1 MRVSNAMMA
10 ENIQNYLYKQTKA
23 LLKTQESIA
32 SGKRINR
39 LSDDPIGMGQA
50 LGFRRT
56 ISKLEQ
62 FNENITSARQH
73 LDTVEN
79 ILAAV
84 TELLEDTK
92 DIAADQDPSM
102 RSMMAD
108 QVVTIRDQIFQLA
121 NSRNN
126 GNYLFSG
133 DLTDTQPFELDTATG
148 VYSYQGDG
156 GTKDHIIGEGLQ
168 VNIIA
173 DGSQIFQ
180 GAGDVFDVLNDLEAA
195 LRADDGDG
203 VTDQL
208 PLLSEIVEGL
218 NGIRAINAGQS
229 KRLEATQNYNKAF
242 NVNVSDLLSQVE
254 DTDIVEA
261 AINLQ
266 LQETAYETTLATA
279 AKIIQPNLMNFL
291 S

>member
-1 MRVSNAMMA
+1 MRISNAMMA
-10 ENIQNYLYKQTKA
+10 DNIQNYLFKQTKA

-50 LGFRRT
+50 LGYRKT

-62 FNENITSARQH
+62 FNDNITSARQH
-73 LDTVEN
+73 LDSVED

-84 TELLEDTK
+84 TELLEDAK
-92 DIAADQDPSM
+92 DIAADMHPAM
-102 RSMMAD
+102 RGMLAD
-108 QVVTIRDQIFQLA
+108 QVVNIRDQVYQLA
-121 NSRNN
+121 NSRDN

-133 DLTDTQPFELDTATG
+133 DQTDTQPFDGAYAY
-148 VYSYQGDG
+148 VGDNG
-156 GTKDHIIGEGLQ
+156 AKEHIIGEGLQ
-168 VNIIA
+168 VSITT

-180 GAGDVFDVLNDLEAA
+180 GVHDVFGVLNDLETA
-195 LRADDGDG
+195 LRSDVADD
-203 VTDQL
+203 VTAQL
-208 PLLSEIVEGL
+208 PLLGDIVEGL
-218 NGIRAINAGQS
+218 NGIRAVNAGQS
-229 KRLEATQNYNKAF
+229 KRLEATQNYNKTF
-242 NVNVSDLLSQVE
+242 NVNISDLLSRVE

-266 LQETAYETTLATA
+266 VQQTTYEATLATA
-279 AKIIQPNLMNFL
+279 AKIIQPSLMNFL

>member
-50 LGFRRT
+50 LGYRRT

-180 GAGDVFDVLNDLEAA
+180 GEGDVFDVLNDLEAA

>member
-50 LGFRRT
+50 LGYRRT

>member
-50 LGFRRT
+50 LGYRRT

-148 VYSYQGDG
+148 VYSYEGDG

-168 VNIIA
+168 VSITA

-218 NGIRAINAGQS
+218 NGVRAVNAGQS

-279 AKIIQPNLMNFL
+279 AKIIQPTLMNFL

>member
-50 LGFRRT
+50 LGYRRT

-133 DLTDTQPFELDTATG
+133 DLTDTQPFERDTATG
-148 VYSYQGDG
+148 VYSYEGDG

-168 VNIIA
+168 VSITA

-218 NGIRAINAGQS
+218 NGVRAVNAGQS

-266 LQETAYETTLATA
+266 LQETAYEITLATA

>member
-50 LGFRRT
+50 LGYRRT

-133 DLTDTQPFELDTATG
+133 DLTDTQPFERDTATG
-148 VYSYQGDG
+148 VYSYEGDG

-168 VNIIA
+168 VSITA

-195 LRADDGDG
+195 LRADDGEG

-218 NGIRAINAGQS
+218 NGVRAVNAGQS

-266 LQETAYETTLATA
+266 LQETAYEITLATA

>member
-32 SGKRINR
+32 SGRRINR

-50 LGFRRT
+50 LGYRRT

-73 LDTVEN
+73 LDIVEN

-92 DIAADQDPSM
+92 DIAADQAPSM

-168 VNIIA
+168 VSITA

-180 GAGDVFDVLNDLEAA
+180 GEGDVFDVLNDLEAA

-208 PLLSEIVEGL
+208 PVLSEIVEGL
-218 NGIRAINAGQS
+218 NGIRAVNAGQS
-229 KRLEATQNYNKAF
+229 KRLEATENYNKAF

-279 AKIIQPNLMNFL
+279 AKIIQPTLMNFL